1 MDDRRHTWSAVDLI
15 ATTRAWTRYHGT
27 RLHWPCVTILPIT
40 AVALLGCLLVGCG
53 AGGSR
58 INSTQDSTVGN
69 IPRSDNAQESKVRD
83 IPRDTNTE
91 TTPSGLVYDPD
102 DEPVRFY
109 GREAI
114 GVERQT
120 IAKLI
125 TRYYA
130 DAARDDGAKT
140 CRMMPASAV
149 RELVREDSQRT
160 HSKRCSDIASFEFR
174 QMHEEIKIDAATL
187 EFINIRVKGAS
198 GIVLLR
204 FAKAAEPSPL
214 SIQREGRDWK
224 VARLRAMPQMG

>member
-1 MDDRRHTWSAVDLI
+1 MDDRRHTWSAVELI
-15 ATTRAWTRYHGT
+15 VTRAWTGHHGT
-27 RLHWPCVTILPIT
+27 RLHWLCLTTLPIA
-40 AVALLGCLLVGCG
+40 AVALLGCLLVGCY
-53 AGGSR
+53 ASASR
-58 INSTQDSTVGN
+58 SNSTQDS
-69 IPRSDNAQESKVRD
+69 KVRN
-83 IPRDTNTE
+83 IPRDTITE

-109 GREAI
+109 GHEAM

-120 IAKLI
+120 ISKLV

-140 CRMMPASAV
+140 CRMMPASAI
-149 RELVREDSQRT
+149 RELVRQDSQRAR
-160 HSKRCSDIASFEFR
+160 SKRCSDIASLEFR
-174 QMHEEIKIDAATL
+174 LMHEELRIDAATI

-224 VARLRAMPQMG
+224 VVQLRAMPQIG